1 MHKKLTKLNKQLYVA
16 FGSLVAISFL
26 NVSYAQTDTVVVTG
40 SSIKRAEIEGALP
53 IQSYNAEAIKRSG
66 ATSAAEFIQSL
77 PVMQGFTHISESVGG
92 GGGGFSTASIH
103 DLGSGYTLVLLN
115 GRRLAPA
122 NSGNTVD
129 LNTIPIDA
137 IERVEVLTDGASSVY
152 GSDAIAGVVNFIMKK
167 GKESPLSIS
176 VRADKPEKAGG
187 KSSSFSLSKGF
198 GDYDKDGFSVWA
210 SYAHKDQSQ
219 LKAADRDFAKTGIIN
234 FNAFDKMTGKNAAMQ
249 FFNGSSRSIPANA
262 TVYYNNAAGEEKAVS
277 FNPYQKSSGQCP
289 PAHKLLGT
297 QCYFDYTS
305 TVEIA
310 PESKTDSLFLT
321 GKTKLGQTGFDL
333 FTDLVLNKHAI
344 TYRIAPYPAE
354 FAISKSSPLYSKYI
368 APNLSAEQIAGFD
381 SAIAKYRLL
390 EVGGRAQAF
399 GSDVVHWVGGIEG
412 QYKGWDLNSAL
423 TLSSQTRSTDY
434 KGGWPLEAPFM
445 AAVSS
450 GKVDPFAGSL
460 TAEGKTLLNNAVY
473 NGNASRDKMTLT
485 SVDLRASREVAKL
498 SAGAVYVA
506 LGADATQSKYTST
519 PSSVDANAEL
529 LFGDKAPAYGYSRPS
544 SGVFTEVLVPVAKGL
559 EVTGSVRYDSV
570 GKMTDELTNNSIGN
584 SASATTHKVST
595 RYQAASNLLV
605 RGSFGTGFKAPSML
619 QLGSPLVD
627 FGVTGG
633 SYNCPLAGSSN
644 PLASLCDST
653 KGQLEMFKGGNA
665 NLKPERSNQLTFGFV
680 TDPVKNMSISVD
692 YWKVDIKDAITSV
705 SEELITS
712 DPVKYANLYTS
723 KFKTS
728 TGKSLLAIKDMPI
741 NIGQSQVEGVDWS
754 FLFKNQTGLGT
765 VTNRIGGTYLIKS
778 RFTTP
783 GTDNSWESSL
793 GNYGSNNAVSFRN
806 ILNASSTLQQ
816 DKWTHTVAAT
826 YRSAYRDKNM
836 TYDECAVDNLD
847 SGDCANVQLRVKSY
861 TVASVRSTFR
871 PTKNVEYTF
880 AINNLFDAK
889 PGLTL
894 RSAGSHQLGY
904 DPRYTD
910 PYGRTFN
917 FAMNYKFN

>member
-1 MHKKLTKLNKQLYVA
+1 MNQKLTKLNRQLCIA
-16 FGSLVAISFL
+16 FGSLVAVSMI
-26 NVSYAQTDTVVVTG
+26 NVAHAQSDTVVVTG

-53 IQSYNAEAIKRSG
+53 IQMYNAEAIKRSG

-92 GGGGFSTASIH
+92 GGGGFSIASIH

-129 LNTIPIDA
+129 LNTIPMEA

-176 VRADKPEKAGG
+176 VRSDRPEHAGG
-187 KSSSFSLSKGF
+187 GSSTFSLSKGF
-198 GDYDKDGFSVWA
+198 GDYDKDGYSVWA
-210 SYAHKDQSQ
+210 SYTRKEQQQ

-234 FNAFDKMTGKNAAMQ
+234 FSAVDKMTGKTAAMQ

-262 TVYYNNAAGEEKAVS
+262 SVYYYDAAGEEQVVS
-277 FNPYQKSSGQCP
+277 FNPYQKSTGKCP

-310 PESKTDSLFLT
+310 PESTTDSLFLT
-321 GKTKLGQTGFDL
+321 GKTKLGQSGFD
-333 FTDLVLNKHAI
+333 FFSDLVLNKHAI

-354 FAISKSSPLYSKYI
+354 FLVSKTSPLYAKYI
-368 APNLSAEQIAGFD
+368 APNLTAEQIAGYD
-381 SAIAKYRLL
+381 TTVAKYRLL
-390 EVGGRAQAF
+390 EVGQRAQTYS
-399 GSDVVHWVGGIEG
+399 SDVAHWVGGIEG
-412 QYKGWDLNSAL
+412 QFKGWDINSAL
-423 TLSSQTRSTDY
+423 TLSSQTRSSDY
-434 KGGWPLEAPFM
+434 AGGWPLEAPFM
-445 AAVSS
+445 AAVNS

-460 TAEGKTLLNNAVY
+460 TAEGRALLNAAVY
-473 NGNASRDKMTLT
+473 NGNASKDKMTLT
-485 SVDLRASREVAKL
+485 SVDIRASREVGKL
-498 SAGAVYVA
+498 AAGGVFVA
-506 LGADATQSKYTST
+506 LGADATQSKYAST

-529 LFGDKAPAYGYSRPS
+529 LFGDRTPAYGYSRPS
-544 SGVFTEVLVPVAKGL
+544 SGVFTEVLVPIAKGL

-570 GKMTDELTNNSIGN
+570 GKMTDDLSNRSIGN
-584 SASATTHKVST
+584 SANATTHKVST
-595 RYQAASNLLV
+595 RYQVASNLLL
-605 RGSFGTGFKAPSML
+605 RGSVGTGFKAPSML

-653 KGQLEMFKGGNA
+653 KGQLEMFKGGNE

-705 SEELITS
+705 SEGLITS
-712 DPVKYANLYTS
+712 DPVKYASLYTS

-728 TGKSLLAIKDMPI
+728 TGKSYLAIKDMPI
-741 NIGQSQVEGVDWS
+741 NIGKSEVEGIDWS
-754 FLFKNQTGLGT
+754 FLFKNQSSLGA

-793 GNYGSNNAVSFRN
+793 GRYGSNNAVSFRN
-806 ILNASSTLQQ
+806 VLNASSTLQM
-816 DKWTHTVAAT
+816 DKWTHTVAAS
-826 YRSAYRDKNM
+826 YRGAYNDKLM

-847 SGDCANVQLRVKSY
+847 NGDCANVQLRVKSY
-861 TVASVRSTFR
+861 TVASIRSTYR

-889 PGLTL
+889 PGLSL
-894 RSAGSHQLGY
+894 RSDGSHQLGY
-904 DPRYTD
+904 DPRYSD
-910 PYGRTFN
+910 PYGRTLN
-917 FAMNYKFN
+917 FSMNYKFN